1 MIHMTTNDF
10 PTDKQ
15 IAWARTLLEE
25 RKGIEAAESVR
36 GYLNEHRIAE
46 TLTRLRMSNA
56 IDRLIAIP
64 KPKPAAKPVAGTL
77 DEGMYQKD
85 GEIYRVV
92 RSKNTGRPYA
102 KRLRKEDA
110 GEGKKLDF
118 EFDRDYIRTLT
129 PANRM
134 TLDEAKAAGVLMGAC
149 CVCGATL
156 TNEVSVRE
164 GIGPVCGGR
173 V

>member
-1 MIHMTTNDF
+1 MVHMTTSNF

-15 IAWARTLLEE
+15 IAFVRILLED
-25 RKGIEAAESVR
+25 RAGVEAAEQVNIWR
-36 GYLNEHRIAE
+36 LDG
-46 TLTRLRMSNA
+46 TLTKNKVSAA
-56 IDRLIAIP
+56 IDRLTAIP
-64 KPKPAAKPVAGTL
+64 KPAKPKAPVVTL

-85 GEIYRVV
+85 GEIFRVV
-92 RSKNTGRPYA
+92 RSKTTGRLYA
-102 KRLRKEDA
+102 KRLMRENA

-118 EFDRDYIRTLT
+118 EFDRAYITALT
-129 PANRM
+129 PADRM

-156 TNEVSVRE
+156 TNETSVRE